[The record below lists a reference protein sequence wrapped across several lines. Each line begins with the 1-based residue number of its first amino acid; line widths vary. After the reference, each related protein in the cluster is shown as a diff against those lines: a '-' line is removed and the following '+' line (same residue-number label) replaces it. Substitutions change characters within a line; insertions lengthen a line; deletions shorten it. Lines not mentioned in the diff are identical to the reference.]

1 MTSVSTVFTRVQQS
15 VAVGFHRNQRITRA
29 APVLDEANVRR
40 IRRTKQNRKQNNMKK
55 LMIAA
60 AAAAMVGGACAAN
73 VYDYKASV
81 KYVDFKA
88 VNVKGVGKV
97 YVKQV
102 KSTALKGYLVTPV
115 SCPCEYDTSVSTA
128 FRDQGFLVLTSTSAK
143 KYSKDSS
150 VKLIPANLLASYWS
164 TSDVSKKSKATLEA
178 QGYLFAGIGKADVPA
193 PGSKGEYTKGS
204 PDYCFGEK
212 NESAATRFLFG
223 QFNMEEL
230 GTGTFI
236 EPWLDAAGFGKA
248 TAQSGTSGSP
258 CEYGTDGDI
267 CLTSLSGSVI
277 GGSFTCLPSGVYA
290 TGRGYENAAGFV
302 ENWLCQGW
310 DIVDQTSALIGTAQ
324 VLTGYDYT
332 GCNFLYNVVS
342 GTWSIKAN
350 GKIGKTAFSQAE
362 LAAQANPDHPWAGTV
377 TDDELQFV
385 KTCGQKLD
393 KNFSL
398 DGFDSKSQY
407 ANGFASVWF

>member
-1 MTSVSTVFTRVQQS
+1 
-15 VAVGFHRNQRITRA
+15 
-29 APVLDEANVRR
+29 
-40 IRRTKQNRKQNNMKK
+40 MKK

-60 AAAAMVGGACAAN
+60 VTAALAGATFAAN

-81 KYVDFKA
+81 KYVDFKT
-88 VNVKGVGKV
+88 VNVKSVGKV

-102 KSTALKGYLVTPV
+102 KSTSLKGYLVTPTT
-115 SCPCEYDTSVSTA
+115 CPCEYDTSVTTA

-143 KYSKDSS
+143 KYSKDSA
-150 VKLIPANLLASYWS
+150 VKLMPANLLASYWATADIS
-164 TSDVSKKSKATLEA
+164 AKKKATLEA

-193 PGSKGEYTKGS
+193 PGSKGLFTAGS

-248 TAQSGTSGSP
+248 TFGGGSDGNPCASGKSGD
-258 CEYGTDGDI
+258 Y
-267 CLTSLSGSVI
+267 CLTSLAGSVI
-277 GGSFTCLPSGVYA
+277 GGSFACLANGRDN
-290 TGRGYENAAGFV
+290 TGSWVAGFY
-302 ENWLCQGW
+302 EAWLCQGW
-310 DIVDQTSALIGTAQ
+310 DIVAQNTLSIGTTQ

-332 GCNFLYNVVS
+332 GCDYLYNVVS

-350 GKIGKTAFSQAE
+350 TKIEKADKFSADELTQQAG
-362 LAAQANPDHPWAGTV
+362 LPWPGTV
-377 TDDELQFV
+377 TDDELLFV
-385 KTCGQKLD
+385 KACGQKLD

-398 DGFDSKSQY
+398 DKFDAKSSY
-407 ANGFASVWF
+407 ATGFASIWF

>member
-1 MTSVSTVFTRVQQS
+1 
-15 VAVGFHRNQRITRA
+15 
-29 APVLDEANVRR
+29 
-40 IRRTKQNRKQNNMKK
+40 MKK

-60 AAAAMVGGACAAN
+60 ATAALAGATFAAN

-81 KYVDFKA
+81 KYVDFKT
-88 VNVKGVGKV
+88 VNVKNVGKV

-102 KSTALKGYLVTPV
+102 KSTSLKGYLVTPTT
-115 SCPCEYDTSVSTA
+115 CPCEYDTSVATA

-143 KYSKDSS
+143 KYSKDSA
-150 VKLIPANLLASYWS
+150 VKLMPANLLASYWS
-164 TSDVSKKSKATLEA
+164 TADVSNKTKATLEA

-193 PGSKGEYTKGS
+193 PGSKGAFTAGS

-248 TAQSGTSGSP
+248 TAQAGTSGSP
-258 CEYGTDGDI
+258 CEYGVNGDV
-267 CLTSLSGSVI
+267 CLTSLAGSVI

-290 TGRGYENAAGFV
+290 TGRGYARATGFV
-302 ENWLCQGW
+302 ESWLCQGW
-310 DIVDQTSALIGTAQ
+310 DIVAQDSLSIGTTQ

-332 GCNFLYNVVS
+332 GCDFLYNVVS

-350 GKIGKTAFSQAE
+350 TKIAKIAFSNDEITQQAA
-362 LAAQANPDHPWAGTV
+362 LPWARTV
-377 TDDELQFV
+377 TDEELQFV
-385 KTCGQKLD
+385 KACGQKLD

-398 DGFDSKSQY
+398 DKFDAKSSY
-407 ANGFASVWF
+407 ATGFASIWF